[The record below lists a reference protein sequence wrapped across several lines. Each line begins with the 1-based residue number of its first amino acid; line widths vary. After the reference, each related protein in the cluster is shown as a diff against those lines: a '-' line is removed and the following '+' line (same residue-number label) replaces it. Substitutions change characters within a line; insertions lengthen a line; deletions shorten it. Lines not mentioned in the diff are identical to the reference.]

1 MNTIPMKDSLKF
13 IYTVTIDVFSLAS
26 LQKTAI
32 RTIIAG
38 LYFFALEYLEDNFID
53 INFYIPQYIFYLL
66 GYILVTLFYYKI
78 GTSYYRWYDGRK
90 YWSYLGTRGKNLA
103 QEMNAILEK
112 DDHVSRKFFA
122 KMITNHAYSLKA
134 DLRKADPYEE
144 IYEIEPGFKDS
155 LKEIKDKPNYIVS
168 LIADK
173 LNDLYKAGTVKQ
185 YHYLK
190 LNRYMN
196 DLVEIDEQ
204 CKGIRKV
211 PSPSSYTFHLRVF
224 LMLFTICLP
233 FGFIHEHNFAM
244 IFIMMI
250 IYGAYEGCV
259 VVTEEMEEPFGLDKY
274 DIPLDDI
281 CYSIKKHTHQLL
293 GVELKTSHHH

>member
-1 MNTIPMKDSLKF
+1 MVDSIKF
-13 IYTVTIDVFSLAS
+13 VYAVVFDVFSLAS

-32 RTIIAG
+32 RTVLAG
-38 LYFFALEYLEDNFID
+38 TYFFTLEYIEDHYMD
-53 INFYIPQYIFYLL
+53 INFHIPQYIFYLL

-90 YWSYLGTRGKNLA
+90 YWSYLGTRGKNLS
-103 QEMNAILEK
+103 QQLNAVIDK
-112 DDHVSRKFFA
+112 DDHKNRKWFA

-134 DLRKADPYEE
+134 NLRGSDPLEE

-155 LKEIKDKPNYIVS
+155 LKEVKDKPNYIVS

-173 LNDLYKAGTVKQ
+173 INKLYKDGVVKQ
-185 YHYLK
+185 YHFLS

-196 DLVEIDEQ
+196 DLIEIDEQ

-211 PSPSSYTFHLRVF
+211 PSPSSYTFHLRTF
-224 LMLFTICLP
+224 LILFTVCLP
-233 FGFIHEHNFAM
+233 FGFIHEHNFVM
-244 IFIMMI
+244 IFIMMV

-281 CYSIKKHTHQLL
+281 CYSIKKHSHQLL
-293 GVELKTSHHH
+293 QVELKSYSHH

>member
-1 MNTIPMKDSLKF
+1 MRESLKF
-13 IYTVTIDVFSLAS
+13 LYAVVFDVFSLAS

-38 LYFFALEYLEDNFID
+38 LYFFALEYAEDHWIEID
-53 INFYIPQYIFYLL
+53 FQIPQYIFYLL

-90 YWSYLGTRGKNLA
+90 YWSYLGTRGKNLSQQLSA
-103 QEMNAILEK
+103 VIDKEDKA
-112 DDHVSRKFFA
+112 SRKWFA

-134 DLRKADPYEE
+134 SLRKSDPLEE
-144 IYEIEPGFKDS
+144 IYEVEPGFKDS

-168 LIADK
+168 LVADK
-173 LNDLYKAGTVKQ
+173 INQLYKAGTIKQ
-185 YHYLK
+185 YHFLS

-196 DLVEIDEQ
+196 DLIEIDEQ

-211 PSPSSYTFHLRVF
+211 PSPSSYAFHLRVF
-224 LMLFTICLP
+224 LLLFTICLP
-233 FGFIHEHNFAM
+233 FGFIHEHNFVM

-250 IYGAYEGCV
+250 IYGAYEGCM

-281 CYSIKKHTHQLL
+281 CYSLKKHTHQLL
-293 GVELKTSHHH
+293 GVELKSSSHH

>member
-1 MNTIPMKDSLKF
+1 MTERLKLM
-13 IYTVTIDVFSLAS
+13 YTVVFDVFSLAS
-26 LQKTAI
+26 LRKTAV

-38 LYFFALEYLEDNFID
+38 LYFYLIEYLEDQWIEID
-53 INFYIPQYIFYLL
+53 FHIPQYIFYLL

-90 YWSYLGTRGKNLA
+90 YWSYLGTRGKNLS
-103 QEMNAILEK
+103 QQMNAVLDKE
-112 DDHVSRKFFA
+112 DHANRKWLA

-134 DLRKADPYEE
+134 NLRGSDPLEE
-144 IYEIEPGFKDS
+144 IYEIEPGFKEN
-155 LKEIKDKPNYIVS
+155 LKAVKDKPNYIVS

-173 LNDLYKAGTVKQ
+173 LNMLCVTGVIKQ
-185 YHYLK
+185 YHFLSM
-190 LNRYMN
+190 NRYMN
-196 DLVEIDEQ
+196 DLIEINEQ

-211 PSPSSYTFHLRVF
+211 PSPSSYTFHLRTF
-224 LMLFTICLP
+224 LILFTICLP
-233 FGFIHEHNFAM
+233 FGFIHDHNFVM
-244 IFIMMI
+244 TFVMMI
-250 IYGAYEGCV
+250 IYGAYEGSL

-293 GVELKTSHHH
+293 GVELKSSAHH